1 MTWWRKKEDYPQPAE
16 WPLALPRDLAPER
29 VEEIRRRVDDLSDRA
44 QYGWGHTINFGP
56 FTKEGVMKDNFLHIV
71 GHLDAWAWWP
81 KSLQGLRIADIGC
94 LAGAITAIMAHRGA
108 AEILAVDEIPEHT
121 DQCAY
126 VAEVFGLKRVKT
138 LTASL
143 YRLPE
148 LGVGRFDLIL
158 LSGVLY
164 HLSDM
169 LVGLYLMRE
178 LLRVGGTLLI
188 ESTAVDDGEHSYAN
202 FGRFAR
208 GMWWEPSTLCL
219 KDMCEFMGL
228 AEVEVRMYWP
238 DRALARAKKLSDDP
252 ITFKRGL
259 NYPFTDLRDGVARHM
274 DVGKMARK

>member
-1 MTWWRKKEDYPQPAE
+1 MWRKRKEGPPPPAK
-16 WPLALPRDLAPER
+16 WPLSLPRDLASER
-29 VEEIRRRVDDLSDRA
+29 VEEIKRRVDELAARA

-56 FTKEGVMKDNFLHIV
+56 FTKEGVMKDNYLHIV
-71 GHLDAWAWWP
+71 GHLDAWRWWP
-81 KSLQGLRIADIGC
+81 SRLGGLRVADIGC
-94 LAGAITAIMAHRGA
+94 LTGAITAIMAHRGA
-108 AEILAVDEIPEHT
+108 EVLAVDEIPEHT
-121 DQCAY
+121 AQCAY
-126 VAEVFGLKRVKT
+126 LAEVFGLSNVQI

-148 LGVGRFDLIL
+148 LGVGKFDLIL

-178 LLRVGGTLLI
+178 LLKVGGTLLI
-188 ESTAVDDGEHSYAN
+188 ESAAVEDDLHSYAN

-228 AEVEVRMYWP
+228 AEVEVRQFLP
-238 DRALARAKKLSDDP
+238 DRALARAKKKDDAP
-252 ITFKRGL
+252 ILFRRGL
-259 NYPFTDLRDGVARHM
+259 NYHFTDLRDSVPRRM
-274 DVGKMARK
+274 DTDEMARK